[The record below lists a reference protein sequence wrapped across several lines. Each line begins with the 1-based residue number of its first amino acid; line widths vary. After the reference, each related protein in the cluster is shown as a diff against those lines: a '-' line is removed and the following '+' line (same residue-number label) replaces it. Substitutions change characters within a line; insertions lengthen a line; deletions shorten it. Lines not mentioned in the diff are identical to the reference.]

1 MAALQMFGFASKTDF
16 AALGPWDISPER
28 QPDGRLSAD
37 KAQEMIATA
46 VREGSHFF
54 EWQSRRMNGESFTT
68 DILLTRMLVDG
79 QVLLQCTVRDI
90 SERKNSEAAMALASR
105 RTAALLDLPL
115 AVERMSEVEFMQ
127 HGLEQAEQL
136 TGSQIAFIHF
146 VNDDQQTIE
155 LVTWS
160 RATLEH
166 YCHAAFDNH
175 YPISQAGIWA
185 DALRQRMPVVF
196 NDYANAAGKHGLPD
210 GHARLERLIS
220 VPVIDGG
227 LVRMIAGVGN
237 KLETYS
243 DHDVETVR
251 LVANTVW
258 RIVRQRRADAAL
270 KASEARYRA
279 VDQSANDAMVTID
292 ITGNIVGHN
301 PATARLFGYDEAGFP
316 DRH

>member
-1 MAALQMFGFASKTDF
+1 M
-16 AALGPWDISPER
+16 
-28 QPDGRLSAD
+28 
-37 KAQEMIATA
+37 
-46 VREGSHFF
+46 
-54 EWQSRRMNGESFTT
+54 
-68 DILLTRMLVDG
+68 
-79 QVLLQCTVRDI
+79 
-90 SERKNSEAAMALASR
+90 SEA
-105 RTAALLDLPL
+105 D
-115 AVERMSEVEFMQ
+115 FMQ

-196 NDYANAAGKHGLPD
+196 NDYANAADKHGLPD
-210 GHARLERLIS
+210 GHAHIERLIS

-301 PATARLFGYDEAGFP
+301 PATARLFGYAETELSGQALTMLLPERFGNITLPAFKNGWPTTARRSAVNPSKSPGGARTAANFRWNFRSRAGHRAMTCFSP
-316 DRH
+316 ASCGILRGANRRRKSCD